1 MNNMNM
7 MQIIDVSEKQEVQ
20 VTLIRLPSLGF

>member
-1 MNNMNM
+1 MNM

-20 VTLIRLPSLGF
+20 MTLIRLPSLGPSF